1 MSDGKVKFKVGQ
13 KVVCSDGVV
22 PTVIGTTIGFYG
34 ESPEEL
40 ELVGVKISE
49 DFLDVG
55 DVLHDGSH
63 ADLIDENGIALNY
76 RSERDDCRFYEVRNV
91 KVLGEV

>member
-22 PTVIGTTIGFYG
+22 PTVIGTVVGMVG
-34 ESPEEL
+34 ESPEKTEW
-40 ELVGVKISE
+40 VWVKISQA
-49 DFLDVG
+49 FLHLSNDWHGTSHVG
-55 DVLHDGSH
+55 
-63 ADLIDENGIALNY
+63 LIDENGKVLDY
-76 RSERDDCRFYEVRNV
+76 QSERDDCRFYKVYNV